1 MKEKKMRVVIEKEI
15 STINTGFYTIVWL
28 SEQLAF
34 KLSSR
39 SRFDDGMKVNL
50 TAVGPNISRAHAD
63 GRIILLGFVKVHW
76 NTIGNGNN
84 GQ

>member
-1 MKEKKMRVVIEKEI
+1 MRDGKKVEMSRMKEKKMRVVIEKEI

-39 SRFDDGMKVNL
+39 SRFDDGME
-50 TAVGPNISRAHAD
+50 S
-63 GRIILLGFVKVHW
+63 
-76 NTIGNGNN
+76 
-84 GQ
+84 